1 MDERISRRG
10 FIGGLALAGI
20 GAGLGVGLILPEPAG
35 AVALSNVHAVV
46 SNSGGLNLR
55 ASASWSGTVIKT
67 LPNGTPLDVLA
78 TNGDWFKVSALG
90 RTGYVHSERVTL
102 TGAPSKVI
110 TRGNTSRKQV
120 ALTFDCGSDRGYI
133 VKILALLQAWKIK
146 GSFGLT
152 GDWVQANP
160 SDALAIA
167 QAGHQPINHTINHPS
182 FTGYSTGTGPIS
194 PAFRLSRLV
203 GNETIL
209 GSAHVPKAL
218 PYWRPP
224 YGDYDDGVLRDAG
237 AAGYSKT
244 IMWTVDSLG
253 WNGATI
259 NQIHDRVMSA
269 AKWGM
274 IVLMHVGGDSQD
286 AFALDQII
294 SDLKDQGYGFGT
306 VAQVIAP

>member
-1 MDERISRRG
+1 MEHRQSRRG
-10 FIGGLALAGI
+10 FIGGLVLA
-20 GAGLGVGLILPEPAG
+20 GAGLGAGLILPEPAG
-35 AVALSNVHAVV
+35 AVPLSNVHAYV
-46 SNSGGLNLR
+46 SNPGGHNLR
-55 ASASWSGTVIKT
+55 TAPNWSATVIKT
-67 LPNGTPLDVLA
+67 LPTGTPLNVLA
-78 TNGDWFKVSALG
+78 TAGDWFKVYALG
-90 RTGYVHSERVTL
+90 RTGYVNSWRVTL
-102 TGAPSKVI
+102 TGTPSTVI
-110 TRGNTSRKQV
+110 ARGNTSRKQV

-152 GDWVQANP
+152 GAWVQANP

-167 QAGHQPINHTINHPS
+167 QAGHQPINHTLDHPS
-182 FTGYSTGTGPIS
+182 FTGYSTGTDPIS

-203 GNETIL
+203 GNESVL
-209 GSAHVPKAL
+209 ANAGVPKAM

-224 YGDYDDGVLRDAG
+224 YGDYDNGVLRDVG

-244 IMWTVDSLG
+244 IMWTVDTLG
-253 WNGATI
+253 WNGATV

-274 IVLMHVGGDSQD
+274 IVLMHVGADSQD
-286 AFALDQII
+286 AYALDRII